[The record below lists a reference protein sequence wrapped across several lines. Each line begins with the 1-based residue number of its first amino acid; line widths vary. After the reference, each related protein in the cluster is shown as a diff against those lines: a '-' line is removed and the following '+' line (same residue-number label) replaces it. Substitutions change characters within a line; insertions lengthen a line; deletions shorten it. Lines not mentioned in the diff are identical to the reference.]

1 MIGMLVAYN
10 DKDLLQLQGRTS
22 SLSYIQYDI
31 YTPMIKVTTPL
42 PNRPSLSLS
51 TVLESKVVTPCSL
64 LAMAWPDATL
74 LTLIP

>member
-10 DKDLLQLQGRTS
+10 DEDLLLLQGRTS
-22 SLSYIQYDI
+22 SLSYIRYDI
-31 YTPMIKVTTPL
+31 YILMIKVTTPL
-42 PNRPSLSLS
+42 LNRPSLSLS

-64 LAMAWPDATL
+64 LAMAWPGATL

>member
-10 DKDLLQLQGRTS
+10 DNDLLLLQGRTS

-31 YTPMIKVTTPL
+31 YIPMLKVTTPL
-42 PNRPSLSLS
+42 LNRPSLSLS
-51 TVLESKVVTPCSL
+51 TVLESKVITSL
-64 LAMAWPDATL
+64 LAMAWPGATL